1 MDTAALRAELT
12 DFYWN
17 RIDDKAAAFRDRV
30 FPLLDQRWRP
40 DMTACQRKAMQY
52 ETIAEHCEC
61 VLFHQSP
68 FYHELGAMQHLC
80 DGAGDFHGVLHA
92 GGWNYARFSHLFW
105 DQDPALARVR
115 NKQGE
120 NLLYLIC
127 GPYADTRQHFYY
139 NCKPIFS
146 GGLKSLYDAACAQL
160 ETPRPESEKDFLRA
174 AVRGLL
180 SLKAIS
186 EKFARAAEERLK
198 SASDAEERARLER
211 IAEAAAYTPWNAPR
225 TFYEALNTLA
235 FMRTVP
241 GALEGV
247 GYNSFGR
254 PDMELLP
261 FYERDLAE
269 GRLTKEEAC
278 ALVKAFLLTWD
289 CHYDHDMKM
298 TGYADHELEN
308 TYVLGG
314 CDRYGHPV
322 WNDLTEMFL
331 RATREEKIIFPKI
344 KVRFGASS
352 PKAYLD
358 AADQDVIA
366 GTSSILYE
374 NDDAMIPALIRAGF
388 STEDA
393 RDYLVTGCWGLSG
406 NGNEKSDHGNYVNL
420 LKAFE
425 FSIHNRRDKMDECQ
439 LHFRPLDGAKSFEEV
454 YQITMNNMRVLLRE
468 RSRMTHAG
476 KGIWREVDP
485 LPLTSSSLEGCL
497 QSGRDLTEGGCK
509 YHVEQYTCLGLPN
522 IIDSLLAIKTLCFDR
537 RALPLDKLLSIVRDN
552 WEGRE
557 DVRRAAMGCPCWGD
571 GGEKSGALAARFN
584 ADLYKETRALRTFWP
599 GGAVM
604 LGHLTYT
611 EIRFWGEK
619 TLATPDGRRSG
630 DYISQGLTPSRL
642 HKIDSVTDVA
652 ASLRRLDGTMMAGN
666 TVVNIILPSTRM
678 TLDLCEA
685 FLRAMA
691 HTALGALQLNC
702 TTREQ
707 LLDAQ
712 AHPENYPNLI
722 VRVCGFSA
730 RFTSLSPE
738 WQKEVLSRNF
748 YD

>member
-1 MDTAALRAELT
+1 MDTAALREELT

-17 RIDDKAAAFRDRV
+17 RIDDMAAEFRDRV
-30 FPLLDQRWRP
+30 FPLLDERWQP
-40 DMTACQRKAMQY
+40 DMTACRRKAMQY
-52 ETIAEHCEC
+52 ETIAECC
-61 VLFHQSP
+61 APVLFHQSP
-68 FYHELGAMQHLC
+68 FYHELGAMQHFC
-80 DGAGDFHGVLHA
+80 DGAGDFRGVLHA
-92 GGWNYARFSHLFW
+92 GGWNYARFSHLFA
-105 DQDPALARVR
+105 DQNPELFRVR
-115 NKQGE
+115 CKQGE

-139 NCKPIFS
+139 NCNPIFS

-160 ETPRPESEKDFLRA
+160 ETPRPESERDFLRA

-180 SLKAIS
+180 SMKAIS

-198 SASDAEERARLER
+198 TATDEDERQRLAR
-211 IAEAAAYTPWNAPR
+211 IADSAAHTPWNAPR

-241 GALEGV
+241 GTLEGV

-254 PDMELLP
+254 PDLALLP
-261 FYERDLAE
+261 FYERDLAA
-269 GRLTKEEAC
+269 GRLTKDEAY
-278 ALVKAFLLTWD
+278 ALIKAFLLIWD

-298 TGYADHELEN
+298 TGYGDHELEN

-314 CDRYGHPV
+314 CDRYGRPV

-344 KVRFGASS
+344 KVRYGASS

-366 GTSSILYE
+366 GTSSVLYE
-374 NDDAMIPALIRAGF
+374 NDDAMIPALVRAGF
-388 STEDA
+388 SLEDA
-393 RDYLVTGCWGLSG
+393 RDYLVTGCWSPSG
-406 NGNEKSDHGNYVNL
+406 NGNEKSDHGNYINL

-425 FSIHNRRDKMDECQ
+425 FSVHNRRDKMAECR
-439 LHFRPLDGAKSFEEV
+439 LNFRPLDGARSFEEV
-454 YQITMNNMRVLLRE
+454 YQITMANMRALLRE
-468 RSRMTHAG
+468 RNRMTHAG
-476 KGIWREVDP
+476 KGVWRDVDP
-485 LPLTSSSLEGCL
+485 LPLTSASLEGCL

-509 YHVEQYTCLGLPN
+509 YHNEQYLCVGLPN
-522 IIDSLLAIKTLCFDR
+522 IIDSLLAIKTLCFER
-537 RALPLDKLLSIVRDN
+537 KTLALDALLKAVRCN
-552 WEGRE
+552 WEGYE
-557 DVRRAAMGCPCWGD
+557 DVRQAALKCPCWGD
-571 GGEKSGALAARFN
+571 GGAESGALAARFN
-584 ADLYKETRALRTFWP
+584 ADLYKEMRALRTFWP
-599 GGAVM
+599 GGVVT

-619 TLATPDGRRSG
+619 TLATPDGRRNG
-630 DYISQGLTPSRL
+630 DYFSQGLTPSRL
-642 HKIDSVTDVA
+642 HRIDSVTDVA
-652 ASLRRLDGTMMAGN
+652 ASLRALDGMMMAGN

-691 HTALGALQLNC
+691 GTALGSLQLNC

-730 RFTSLSPE
+730 RFTSLSLE
-738 WQKEVLSRNF
+738 WQQEVLSRNF